1 MATIHYTKRFLTGTL
16 KGISITRSISFPES
30 SLARYAKAFSKGRKG
45 SDCVTHARWEIT
57 DASFQSYV
65 R

>member
-1 MATIHYTKRFLTGTL
+1 
-16 KGISITRSISFPES
+16 
-30 SLARYAKAFSKGRKG
+30 LARYAKAFSKGRKG